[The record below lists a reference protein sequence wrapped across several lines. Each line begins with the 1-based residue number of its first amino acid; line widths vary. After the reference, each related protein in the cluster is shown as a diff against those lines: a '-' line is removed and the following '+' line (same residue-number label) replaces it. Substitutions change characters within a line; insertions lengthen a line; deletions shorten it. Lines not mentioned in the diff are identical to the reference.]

1 MVRAVTQAVW
11 RLYSIAVEWPYDATN
26 DTSVTLVR
34 YERRSVAPLKVEKK
48 KKAKQGM
55 TDLVSV
61 VYFAGTLSDE

>member
-1 MVRAVTQAVW
+1 MA
-11 RLYSIAVEWPYDATN
+11 IEWPYDATN